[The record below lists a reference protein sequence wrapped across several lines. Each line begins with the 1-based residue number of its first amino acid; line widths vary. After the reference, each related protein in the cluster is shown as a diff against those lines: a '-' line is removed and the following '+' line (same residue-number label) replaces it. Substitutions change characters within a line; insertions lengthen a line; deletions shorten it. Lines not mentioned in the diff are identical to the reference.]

1 MIPTK
6 THKEVR
12 SNVEQFLRDQKVDMS
27 LVSIEEVK
35 SIYIP
40 FWIVPF
46 KSHTEYYGVERGSV
60 TRYRTRTRTVRD
72 SEGKTRTE
80 TYQEAYQVTVYRP
93 VESQFNRTGR
103 HSILARK
110 HAVFYGFHEFI
121 ASLSIKNMVDFDF
134 ELTKKDNC
142 EFINAE
148 IEGHEAQM
156 QTYGAIENQNRSKAG
171 SGLHRLVRCDSDVDV
186 GDPLYVHAP
195 LWLVRY
201 SFNDKDYKVA
211 IAGDSGKVLK
221 GEIPISTKKRIIN
234 YALAIV
240 MLLAGAVLGNFGLPL
255 AMVEGDS
262 QIWGIIMLIVAVAG
276 MGLTALPIRMAMKM
290 QLEKSSAKKVR
301 RSKRGGL
308 IDLD

>member
-1 MIPTK
+1 MNSI
-6 THKEVR
+6 
-12 SNVEQFLRDQKVDMS
+12 
-27 LVSIEEVK
+27 SIEEVK
-35 SIYIP
+35 AIYIP

-72 SEGKTRTE
+72 SDGKTRTE

-93 VESQFNRTGR
+93 VESQFDRTGR

-110 HAVFYGFHEFI
+110 HAVFYGFYEFVSTL
-121 ASLSIKNMVDFDF
+121 SLENLVDFDF
-134 ELTKKDNC
+134 ELTRKDNC

-148 IEGHEAQM
+148 IEEHESQM
-156 QTYGAIENQNRSKAG
+156 QTYGDIENQNRSKAG

-186 GDPLYVHAP
+186 GEPLYVHAP

-201 SFNDKDYKVA
+201 SYNDKNYKVA
-211 IAGDSGKVLK
+211 IAGDSGNVLK

-234 YALAIV
+234 YVVAIA

-255 AMVEGDS
+255 LENEAS
-262 QIWGIIMLIVAVAG
+262 QVWGIIMLIIAIVG
-276 MGLTALPIRMAMKM
+276 IGLTALPIRMAMKM
-290 QLEKSSAKKVR
+290 QLEKSSLKNAR
-301 RSKRGGL
+301 RVKRKGRNA
-308 IDLD
+308 

>member
-1 MIPTK
+1 M
-6 THKEVR
+6 
-12 SNVEQFLRDQKVDMS
+12 
-27 LVSIEEVK
+27 
-35 SIYIP
+35 
-40 FWIVPF
+40 
-46 KSHTEYYGVERGSV
+46 
-60 TRYRTRTRTVRD
+60 RD

-93 VESQFNRTGR
+93 VDSEFNRTGR

-121 ASLSIKNMVDFDF
+121 TSISLDNLVDFDF
-134 ELTKKDNC
+134 ELTRKDNC

-148 IEGHEAQM
+148 IEEHEAQM
-156 QTYGAIENQNRSKAG
+156 QTYGDIENQNRSKAG
-171 SGLHRLVRCDSDVDV
+171 SGLYRLVRCDSDVDV

-234 YALAIV
+234 YAIAIV
-240 MLLAGAVLGNFGLPL
+240 MLLAGAVLGNFGFPL
-255 AMVEGDS
+255 LEYEDT
-262 QIWGIIMLIVAVAG
+262 QIWGIIMLIIAVVG
-276 MGLTALPIRMAMKM
+276 IGLTALPIRMAMKM
-290 QLEKSSAKKVR
+290 QLEKSTLKNSRKAR
-301 RSKRGGL
+301 RKGR
-308 IDLD
+308 IA

>member
-6 THKEVR
+6 SNKEVR
-12 SNVEQFLRDQKVDMS
+12 LNVEEFLRENRVDMNS
-27 LVSIEEVK
+27 VQIEEVK
-35 SIYIP
+35 AIYIP
-40 FWIVPF
+40 FWVVPF
-46 KSHTEYYGVERGSV
+46 KSHTDYYGVQRGSV

-80 TYQEAYQVTVYRP
+80 TYQEAYQVPVWRP
-93 VESQFNRTGR
+93 VENKFDRNGR

-110 HAVFYGFHEFI
+110 HAVFYGFHEFVTT
-121 ASLSIKNMVDFDF
+121 LFLDNLVDFDF

-148 IEGHEAQM
+148 TEESDAQM
-156 QTYGAIENQNRSKAG
+156 QTYGDIENQNRSKAG
-171 SGLHRLVRCDSDVDV
+171 SGLSRLVRCDSDVDV

-234 YALAIV
+234 YAIAIV
-240 MLLAGAVLGNFGLPL
+240 ILLAGAILGNFGMPL
-255 AMVEGDS
+255 LDTDNQV
-262 QIWGIIMLIVAVAG
+262 WGIIMLIIAIVG
-276 MGLTALPIRMAMKM
+276 IGLTALPIRMAMKM
-290 QLEKSSAKKVR
+290 QLEKSTAKKIR
-301 RSKRGGL
+301 KTRLKRGGF
-308 IDLD
+308 